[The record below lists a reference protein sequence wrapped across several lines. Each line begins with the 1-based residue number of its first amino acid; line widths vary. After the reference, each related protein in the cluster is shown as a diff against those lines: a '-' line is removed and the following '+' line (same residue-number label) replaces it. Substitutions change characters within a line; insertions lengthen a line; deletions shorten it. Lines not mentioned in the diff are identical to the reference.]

1 MVVRSSLF
9 GNWRQHLQQLVVGWV
24 LVVGFTLGSFRSFS
38 QDSTTILATA
48 NQWATSPSIMHIDA
62 MLQNARPYYAIDSLT
77 EKMDDPKLNLF
88 KPLSIKEKLPSY
100 FIPYSSFTNPLF
112 DSTPALSKK
121 TIQQRVRIVAAANIV
136 VYGGTMVGLYHAWY
150 KNYPQSSFHFYNDI
164 KEWKGMDKIG
174 HVYSAYAE
182 SKASMELWR
191 WTGISRNKR
200 IWIGGM
206 SGAVYQ
212 TAIEVLDG
220 FSEEWGWSWGDFAA
234 NIAGSGLLVAQELA
248 WDEQRIQ
255 MKWSFNRKRYDDPQ
269 LNKRSDELFGKGL
282 AERMLKDYN
291 GQTYWLSTS
300 LKPFFKNSKIP
311 AWLQISVGTGVEG
324 LFGGYEN
331 IGKDDQ
337 GVLTFNRTDI
347 PRRRQWYLAPDVDLT
362 KIKTNKKGIK
372 VALQILNI
380 IKFPTP
386 SLAYSAGGFKWNW
399 LHF

>member
-1 MVVRSSLF
+1 M
-9 GNWRQHLQQLVVGWV
+9 GNEASFFKATNYSLQQWVMGLV
-24 LVVGFTLGSFRSFS
+24 LLFCFTLVGNRGHAQAVLALEKATDSLLKSKVELNEMASPTFIVEENLPTRLNSLSISHQFN
-38 QDSTTILATA
+38 DST
-48 NQWATSPSIMHIDA
+48 
-62 MLQNARPYYAIDSLT
+62 
-77 EKMDDPKLNLF
+77 
-88 KPLSIKEKLPSY
+88 LSMTQK
-100 FIPYSSFTNPLF
+100 NR
-112 DSTPALSKK
+112 
-121 TIQQRVRIVAAANIV
+121 QQRVRLVAGVNIV
-136 VYGGTMVGLYHAWY
+136 GYSAVMVGLYHAWY
-150 KNYPQSSFHFYNDI
+150 KNYPQSSFHFFNDI
-164 KEWKGMDKIG
+164 NEWKGMDKIG

-220 FSEEWGWSWGDFAA
+220 FSDEWGWSWGDFAA

-269 LNKRSDELFGKGL
+269 LNERSNELFGKSL
-282 AERMLKDYN
+282 AERGLKDYN
-291 GQTYWLSTS
+291 GQTYWLSTR
-300 LKPFFKNSKIP
+300 LQPFFPKSRIP

-331 IGKDDQ
+331 IGKNDQ
-337 GVLTFNRTDI
+337 GLVSFDRTDI
-347 PRRRQWYLAPDVDLT
+347 RRRRQWYLAPDVDLT
-362 KIKTNKKGIK
+362 RIKTNKKGIK

-386 SLAYSAGGFKWNW
+386 SLEYSSGSFRFNW